1 MPAIVV
7 TTPRLLHHSTGHD
20 PAEVESALQD
30 GHMVTTRNDSGVL
43 ARDINNQ
50 VRRLE
55 ERFSAKH
62 SSHELQETIAN
73 LMGSRMSAT

>member
-1 MPAIVV
+1 
-7 TTPRLLHHSTGHD
+7 
-20 PAEVESALQD
+20 
-30 GHMVTTRNDSGVL
+30 MVTTRNDSGVL